1 MVYADYLKH
10 YGVKGQRWGVR
21 RYQNEDGS
29 LTSKGKERYYESTGK
44 SSYTSGTST
53 SKSATLFTNRWT
65 KDESQGNKYGGYST
79 ETGSYRINYS
89 TDSNGQ
95 VYAHT
100 TDSVSGGSA
109 SGDVTM
115 TDEELRKLLGSDYA
129 DLSDEELDKLYM
141 LTKDISILEYKVQR
155 HVALKQYETLPEV
168 VQKADAVLETLND
181 IYTKPISSY
190 FKKE

>member
-1 MVYADYLKH
+1 MIYADYLKH
-10 YGVKGQRWGVR
+10 HGIKGQKWGIR

-29 LTSKGKERYYESTGK
+29 LTSEGKERYYEFTGK

-53 SKSATLFTNRWT
+53 SKSATLVTNSWT
-65 KDESQGNKYGGYST
+65 KDKNLGNKYGGNNVV
-79 ETGSYRINYS
+79 TGTYRINYS
-89 TDSNGQ
+89 TGSDGQ
-95 VYAHT
+95 VHAHAV
-100 TDSVSGGSA
+100 DQISGGSA

-141 LTKDISILEYKVQR
+141 LTKDISILEYKVKR
-155 HVALKQYETLPEV
+155 HADLKKYEALPEV
-168 VQKADAVLETLND
+168 VQKADVVLETLQD
-181 IYTKPISSY
+181 IWTKPISSY

>member
-1 MVYADYLKH
+1 MVYANYLKH
-10 YGVKGQRWGVR
+10 HGIKGQKWGIR

-44 SSYTSGTST
+44 SPYTSGTSI
-53 SKSATLFTNRWT
+53 SKSAILFTNRWT
-65 KDESQGNKYGGYST
+65 KDTSLSNKYGGYST
-79 ETGSYRINYS
+79 ETGNYKINYRTGS
-89 TDSNGQ
+89 DGQ
-95 VYAHT
+95 VHAHT
-100 TDSVSGGSA
+100 TDPVSGGLA

-115 TDEELRKLLGSDYA
+115 TDEEFRKLLGSDYA

-155 HVALKQYETLPEV
+155 HVALKQYEALSEV